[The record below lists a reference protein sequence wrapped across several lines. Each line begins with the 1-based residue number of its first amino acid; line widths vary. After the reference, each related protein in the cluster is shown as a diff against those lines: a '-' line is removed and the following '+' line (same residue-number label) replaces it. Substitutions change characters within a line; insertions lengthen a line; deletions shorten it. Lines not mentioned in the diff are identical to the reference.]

1 MYKNQVIGIKGEE
14 IARSYF
20 RSLGYKIIKT
30 NYRCRQGEID
40 IIAKDLVSKELI
52 FTEVKTRTSFNYG
65 MPAEAVNKNKQKHIV
80 SATKY
85 YTYKNNLFNKFIRFD
100 VIEILIKDKIYLKHN
115 KNCEFYEL

>member
-30 NYRCRQGEID
+30 NYRCSQGEID

-85 YTYKNNLFNKFIRFD
+85 YTYKNNLFNQFIRFD

>member
-85 YTYKNNLFNKFIRFD
+85 YTYKNNLFNQFIRFD